1 MSYLVLAR
9 KWRPQTFD
17 DVAGQRHVTQTLQNS
32 IEMGRLA
39 HAFIFSGARG
49 VGKTSVARILAK
61 AINCKTGPA
70 KNPCNQ
76 CEQCREITEGRA
88 VDVQEIDA
96 ASNRGIDEIRLLK
109 ENSRFR
115 PSLCRY
121 KVYII
126 DEAHMLTKEAFNALL
141 KTLEEPPDHVYF
153 ILATTEPQKIP
164 ITIHSRCQHHAFKRL
179 GTAALAEHLAKIIQ
193 AEGFGLNSDITMLLA
208 REAKGSVR
216 DALSLLDQVVAF
228 GAMSLEETCEALGVV
243 SSQIMRDMAAAV
255 INSDIARMLAILD
268 EVQGY
273 GIDLKRFA
281 SDLALYFRDMLV
293 LKELGKERAS
303 TLMMLAGEDIDE
315 LTPSLSQVSL
325 SGLLQMLDALVKG
338 LETIGWSSTPR
349 ISLEIVLMRLA
360 HMREV
365 VKIDEIIE
373 RLNNFNFHE
382 AVETKSSMDLPEPC
396 EAPVNPR
403 KLHMGFAPVSFYK
416 PAPLSSESWER
427 FLRFVGEKSPPL
439 ASKLECCKQVDI
451 DEPNGIIRL
460 SCNPGMQYDLL
471 SEKDNQARLQSLAQE
486 FYRRPVALF
495 IKVLKEDIV
504 NENTLNKGEKSSERD
519 NLIESPFV
527 QEAMRIFKARVMDVK
542 LFNKKDEKI
551 KEL

>member
-39 HAFIFSGARG
+39 HALIFSGARG

-61 AINCKTGPA
+61 AINCETGPA

-121 KVYII
+121 RVYII

-164 ITIHSRCQHHAFKRL
+164 VTIHSRCQHHAFKRL
-179 GTAALAEHLAKIIQ
+179 GAAALAGHLDRIVQ
-193 AEGFGLNSDITMLLA
+193 AEGLALNSDITMLLA
-208 REAKGSVR
+208 REAGGSVR

-228 GAMSLEETCEALGVV
+228 GAASLEETCEALGVV
-243 SSQIMRDMAAAV
+243 SSQIMQDMAAAV
-255 INSDIARMLAILD
+255 IIGDIARMLAILD

-273 GIDLKRFA
+273 GVDLKRFA

-293 LKELGKERAS
+293 LKELGKERAC
-303 TLMMLAGEDIDE
+303 TLMMLAGEDVDE
-315 LTPSLSQVSL
+315 LAPSLSQVSL

-338 LETIGWSSTPR
+338 LEAIGRSSTPR

-360 HMREV
+360 HMREA

-373 RLNNFNFHE
+373 RLNDFSFRE
-382 AVETKSSMDLPEPC
+382 AAGTKSRMDLPEPC
-396 EAPVNPR
+396 ETPVNPQE
-403 KLHMGFAPVSFYK
+403 LHTESAPVSFHE
-416 PAPLSSESWER
+416 PAPLSSESWGG
-427 FLRFVGEKSPPL
+427 FLRFIGEKSPPL
-439 ASKLECCKQVDI
+439 ASKLGCCKQVDM

-460 SCNPGMQYDLL
+460 SCTPGMHYDLL
-471 SEKDNQARLQSLAQE
+471 SEKDNQARLQNLAQE
-486 FYRRPVALF
+486 FYRRPVDLLM
-495 IKVLKEDIV
+495 KVFKEDAA
-504 NENTLNKGEKSSERD
+504 NESRLDKCEKPSGRD
-519 NLIESPFV
+519 DLIESPFV

-542 LFNKKDEKI
+542 IFTKKDEKT

>member
-460 SCNPGMQYDLL
+460 SCNPGMHYDLL

>member
-17 DVAGQRHVTQTLQNS
+17 DVVGQRHVTQTLQNS

-460 SCNPGMQYDLL
+460 SCNPGMHYDLL

-519 NLIESPFV
+519 NLIELPFV

>member
-39 HAFIFSGARG
+39 HALIFSGARG

-61 AINCKTGPA
+61 AINCETGPA

-121 KVYII
+121 RVYII

-164 ITIHSRCQHHAFKRL
+164 VTIHSRCQHHAFKRL
-179 GTAALAEHLAKIIQ
+179 GAAALAGHLDRIVQ
-193 AEGFGLNSDITMLLA
+193 AEGLALNSDITMLLA
-208 REAKGSVR
+208 REAGGSVR

-228 GAMSLEETCEALGVV
+228 GAASLEETCEALGVV
-243 SSQIMRDMAAAV
+243 SSQIMQDMAAAV
-255 INSDIARMLAILD
+255 IIGDIARMLAILD

-273 GIDLKRFA
+273 GVDLKRFA

-293 LKELGKERAS
+293 LKELGKERAC
-303 TLMMLAGEDIDE
+303 TLMMLAGEDVDE
-315 LTPSLSQVSL
+315 LAPSLSQVSL

-338 LETIGWSSTPR
+338 LEAIGRSSTPR

-360 HMREV
+360 HMREA

-373 RLNNFNFHE
+373 RLNDFSFRE
-382 AVETKSSMDLPEPC
+382 AAGTKSRMDLPEPC
-396 EAPVNPR
+396 GAPVNPQE
-403 KLHMGFAPVSFYK
+403 LHTESAPVSFHE
-416 PAPLSSESWER
+416 PAPLSSESWGG
-427 FLRFVGEKSPPL
+427 FLRFIGEKSPPL
-439 ASKLECCKQVDI
+439 ASKLGCCKQVDM

-460 SCNPGMQYDLL
+460 SCTPGMHYDLL
-471 SEKDNQARLQSLAQE
+471 SEKDNQARLQNLAQE
-486 FYRRPVALF
+486 FYRRPVDLLM
-495 IKVLKEDIV
+495 KVLKEDAA
-504 NENTLNKGEKSSERD
+504 NESRLDKCEKPSGRD
-519 NLIESPFV
+519 DLIESPFV

-542 LFNKKDEKI
+542 IFTKKDEKT